1 MKRTDFFKKNE
12 VNGIK
17 EVDPL
22 YHTLGLFKMKR
33 PYQLC
38 IVTEE
43 EKGRPDLVSYKYYNT
58 VEYWW
63 LVCAANGI
71 QCPFL
76 EIVPGRELKIP
87 SILDIADFYR
97 YYRIR

>member
-1 MKRTDFFKKNE
+1 MKRTDFFKKVTVE
-12 VNGIK
+12 GKI

-22 YHTLGLFKMKR
+22 QHTLGLFRIKR
-33 PYQLC
+33 PYQ
-38 IVTEE
+38 IHVVTAGEE
-43 EKGRPDLVSYKYYNT
+43 GRPDLISYRYYNT

-63 LVCAANGI
+63 LICVANDI

-76 EIVPGRELKIP
+76 ELYPGRELKVP

-97 YYRIR
+97 KYRIR